1 MTAGSPL
8 RENLHHSTGHQAGTG
23 ILIAF
28 QLQLRPLEKA
38 VFFLLPGIVIVRL
51 MMLGG
56 DANPRL

>member
-8 RENLHHSTGHQAGTG
+8 REHLHNSTGHQAGTG

-38 VFFLLPGIVIVRL
+38 VFLLPGIVLVGL